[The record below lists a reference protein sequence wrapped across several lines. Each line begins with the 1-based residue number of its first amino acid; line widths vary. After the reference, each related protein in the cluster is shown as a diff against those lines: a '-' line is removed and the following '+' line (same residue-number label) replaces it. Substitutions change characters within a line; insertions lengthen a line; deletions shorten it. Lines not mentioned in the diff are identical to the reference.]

1 MSTNPKPQKKKPELT
16 PTVAHRTSSSRV
28 AVRSLVEF
36 TCCRA
41 GALGWVCA
49 PRGRLPSG
57 RNLEVD
63 ASLSPRHVGPRVGP
77 GPSPGTLGPSMAMR
91 AAVGRGGSCP
101 PVALG
106 LVGAP
111 QTPGVGRAIWVR
123 SSIPSRAASPTSWGT
138 YRSSALLLG
147 VLPGPWRMASGPWKT
162 A

>member
-1 MSTNPKPQKKKPELT
+1 MSTNPKPQRKPNVT

-41 GALGWVCA
+41 GALDWVCA
-49 PRGRLPSG
+49 RRGRLPSG
-57 RNLEVD
+57 RNLVAD
-63 ASLSPRHVGPRVGP
+63 DSLSPRHVSPRVGP
-77 GPSPGTLGPSMAMR
+77 GLSPGTLGPSTAMR
-91 AAVGRGGSCP
+91 AADGRDGSCL

-106 LVGAP
+106 LAGAL
-111 QTPGVGRAIWVR
+111 QTPGVGRATWVK

-138 YRSSALLLG
+138 YRSSAPLSEA
-147 VLPGPWRMASGPWKT
+147 LPGPWRMASGSWKT

>member
-1 MSTNPKPQKKKPELT
+1 MSTNPKPQRKTNVT
-16 PTVAHRTSSSRV
+16 PTVAHRTLSSRV

-41 GALGWVCA
+41 GALDWVCA
-49 PRGRLPSG
+49 RRGRLPSG

-63 ASLSPRHVGPRVGP
+63 VSLSPRRVGPRAGP
-77 GPSPGTLGPSMAMR
+77 GLSPGIPGPSMAMR
-91 AAVGRGGSCP
+91 AAGGRDGSCP
-101 PVALG
+101 PVAPG

-123 SSIPSRAASPTSWGT
+123 SSIPLRAASPTSWGT
-138 YRSSALLLG
+138 YRSSAPLLEA
-147 VLPGPWRMASGPWKT
+147 LPGPWRMASGFWKT

>member
-1 MSTNPKPQKKKPELT
+1 MSTNPKPQRKTTVT
-16 PTVAHRTSSSRV
+16 PTVAHRTLSSRV
-28 AVRSLVEF
+28 AVRSLVES

-49 PRGRLPSG
+49 RRGRLPSG

-63 ASLSPRHVGPRVGP
+63 VSLSPRRVGSRAGP
-77 GPSPGTLGPSMAMR
+77 GLSPGTLGPSMAMR
-91 AAVGRGGSCP
+91 AAGGRDGSCP

-106 LVGAP
+106 LIGAP
-111 QTPGVGRAIWVR
+111 RTPGVSRAIWVR

-138 YRSSALLLG
+138 FRSSAPLLEA
-147 VLPGPWRMASGPWKT
+147 LPGPWRTASGFWKT

>member
-1 MSTNPKPQKKKPELT
+1 MSTNPKPQRKTNVT

-41 GALGWVCA
+41 GAPGWVCA
-49 PRGRLPSG
+49 RRGRLPSG

-63 ASLSPRHVGPRVGP
+63 VSLSPRRVGPRVGP
-77 GPSPGTLGPSMAMR
+77 GLSPGTLGPSMAMR
-91 AAVGRGGSCP
+91 AAGGQGGSCP

-111 QTPGVGRAIWVR
+111 QTPGVGRATWVR

-138 YRSSALLLG
+138 SRSSAPLLG
-147 VLPGPWRMASGPWKT
+147 ALPGPWRMASGFWRT
-162 A
+162 V

>member
-1 MSTNPKPQKKKPELT
+1 MSTNPKPQRKTNVT

-49 PRGRLPSG
+49 RRGRLPSG

-63 ASLSPRHVGPRVGP
+63 VSLFPRRVGPRAGP
-77 GPSPGTLGPSMAMR
+77 GPSPGTPGPSMAMR
-91 AAVGRGGSCP
+91 AAGGRDGSCP
-101 PVALG
+101 PVVLG
-106 LVGAP
+106 LAGAL
-111 QTPGVGRAIWVR
+111 QTPGAGRAIWVR

-138 YRSSALLLG
+138 SRSSAPLLEA
-147 VLPGPWRMASGPWKT
+147 LPGPWRMASGFWKT